1 MSSSIPPAESAF
13 VGRSTELALL
23 RPRLAE
29 PGLLTLTGP
38 GGVGKTRLAAHLA
51 ATLSGEPGPPE
62 AEAEAEAEVEVE
74 AEAEAPGSGPV
85 AWAHVWQLR
94 DSRLLAAAVADAT
107 GLSDHTPRLPA
118 RALAEWIGARRL
130 LLVLDSCEHLV
141 PACREL
147 VRELLAAC
155 AGLTVL
161 ATSREPLG
169 VPGESVHEV
178 GPLPADTEALELF
191 LDRAAA
197 AGAPLGRPAERAAAA
212 TVCRLLEGVP
222 LALELAAA
230 QLPRQPV
237 AALAARLR
245 ARLDL
250 TTGPDGHD
258 GPVPRPRS
266 SPPRLRALRTTIG
279 WSHELCTPPER
290 LLWARMSVFRAET
303 GAAVLRAVCGGGP
316 LEAAELDAALE
327 GLRRKSVVSV
337 TADGRYR
344 MLDTVREYGA
354 MWLDELGER
363 EKVARRHAHYHL
375 GLVREADR
383 TWFGPGQ
390 LVAYRTLG
398 QGHPDIAAA
407 LGHLKDSDPGAA
419 LELAALAG
427 FFWACCGRLHEAGH
441 HLAELVAHTRAPAAV
456 QARAFWALGVVRALQ
471 GDYAAASDLAHH
483 SRTCAELSG
492 EEDRLL
498 DAAYLR
504 GVVLLLQGNPEE
516 AGAHCARALERPD
529 GSPARRARCRLV
541 GVFAL
546 TASGRLDEA
555 GRAAELLRAE
565 CERRGEYWTRAY
577 ADHQL
582 ALSALLSGRPAEA
595 TACARRM
602 IAGKHALGDAFGV
615 ALGLDLLAAGLAA
628 QGRADEAATVNG
640 TAFACWRT
648 VGHPQRGTPE
658 LAPLRERAERT
669 ARARIGDRGYERA
682 FRAGAHG
689 PPAAAVRLILAAGP

>member
-1 MSSSIPPAESAF
+1 M
-13 VGRSTELALL
+13 GRSTELALL
-23 RPRLAE
+23 RPRLAG

-51 ATLSGEPGPPE
+51 ATLSGESGSPP
-62 AEAEAEAEVEVE
+62 
-74 AEAEAPGSGPV
+74 AEAPATEPV
-85 AWAHVWQLR
+85 SWAQVWPLR
-94 DSRLLAAAVADAT
+94 DGRLLAAAVAEAT
-107 GLSDHTPRLPA
+107 GLADHTRRLPA
-118 RALAEWIGARRL
+118 RALTEWIGARRL

-169 VPGESVHEV
+169 VPGEHVHEV
-178 GPLPADTEALELF
+178 GPLPPATEGLELF
-191 LDRAAA
+191 LDRAAT
-197 AGAPLGRPAERAAAA
+197 AGAPLGRPAELAAAA
-212 TVCRLLEGVP
+212 TVCHLLEGVP

-230 QLPRQPV
+230 QLPQQPV
-237 AALAARLR
+237 TTLAARLR

-250 TTGPDGHD
+250 TAGPREHD
-258 GPVPRPRS
+258 GPAPRERR

-290 LLWARMSVFRAET
+290 LLWARMSVFRAQT
-303 GAAVLRAVCGGGP
+303 GIAVLRAVCGGGP
-316 LEAAELDAALE
+316 LETAVLDAALE

-354 MWLDELGER
+354 MWLEELGER
-363 EKVARRHAHYHL
+363 EKVAARHARYHL
-375 GLVREADR
+375 ALAREADR

-390 LVAYRTLG
+390 LDAYRTLG
-398 QGHPDIAAA
+398 ESHADVCAA
-407 LGHLKDSDPGAA
+407 LRHLRSSDPDVA

-441 HLAELVAHTRAPAAV
+441 HLAELVAHIRAPAAV
-456 QARAFWALGVVRALQ
+456 QARALWALGVVRALQ

-483 SRTCAELSG
+483 SLTSAELSG

-498 DAAYLR
+498 DAAYLH
-504 GVVLLLQGNPEE
+504 GVVLLLQGRPEE
-516 AGAHCARALERPD
+516 AGTHCARALEGTD
-529 GSPARRARCRLV
+529 GSPGRRARCRLV

-546 TASGRLDEA
+546 TASGRLEEA

-565 CERRGEYWTRAY
+565 CERRGEHWTRAY

-582 ALSALLSGRPAEA
+582 ALAALLSGRPAE
-595 TACARRM
+595 TVDCARRM
-602 IAGKHALGDAFGV
+602 IAGKRALGDAFGV
-615 ALGLDLLAAGLAA
+615 ALGLDLLSAGLAA
-628 QGRADEAATVNG
+628 QDKPEEAASVNG
-640 TAFACWRT
+640 TAFACWQT

-658 LAPLRERAERT
+658 LAPLRVHAEST
-669 ARARIGDRGYERA
+669 ARAQIGDRVYERA

-689 PPAAAVRLILAAGP
+689 TPAAAVDRILAADL

>member
-1 MSSSIPPAESAF
+1 MSSPIPPQESAF

-51 ATLSGEPGPPE
+51 ATLSGEPGSPP
-62 AEAEAEAEVEVE
+62 
-74 AEAEAPGSGPV
+74 AEAPGTEPV
-85 AWAHVWQLR
+85 SWAHVWQLR
-94 DSRLLAAAVADAT
+94 DGRLLAAAVAEAT

-118 RALAEWIGARRL
+118 HALAEWIGDRRL

-161 ATSREPLG
+161 ATSREQLG

-178 GPLPADTEALELF
+178 GPLPPDTEALELF
-191 LDRAAA
+191 LDRAAT
-197 AGAPLGRPAERAAAA
+197 AGAPLVRPAELAAAA
-212 TVCRLLEGVP
+212 TACRLLEGVP

-230 QLPRQPV
+230 QLPQQPV
-237 AALAARLR
+237 ATLAARLR
-245 ARLDL
+245 ARRDL
-250 TTGPDGHD
+250 TTGPEE
-258 GPVPRPRS
+258 VPRPRS
-266 SPPRLRALRTTIG
+266 RWDPPRLRALRTTIG
-279 WSHELCTPPER
+279 WSHELCTPAER

-316 LEAAELDAALE
+316 LEAAAFDAALE
-327 GLRRKSVVSV
+327 GLRRKSVVGV

-383 TWFGPGQ
+383 TWFGPAQ
-390 LVAYRTLG
+390 LDAYRTLG
-398 QGHPDIAAA
+398 QGHADICAA
-407 LGHLKDSDPGAA
+407 LSHLRDSDPGAA

-456 QARAFWALGVVRALQ
+456 QARALWALGIVRALQ

-516 AGAHCARALERPD
+516 AGAHCARALDGPA

-555 GRAAELLRAE
+555 GRAAELLRAA

-595 TACARRM
+595 AACARRM

-615 ALGLDLLAAGLAA
+615 ALGLDLLAAGLAG
-628 QGRADEAATVNG
+628 QGRANEAATVNG
-640 TAFACWRT
+640 TAYACWRT

-658 LAPLRERAERT
+658 LAPLREHAERT
-669 ARARIGDRGYERA
+669 ARARIGDREYARA
-682 FRAGAHG
+682 FRAAAHG
-689 PPAAAVRLILAAGP
+689 TPAAAVRLILATGP